1 MGKSEEP
8 LGRCWGT
15 RGNLGN
21 MMGAKKFQHPQPPPK
36 EKIVVFA
43 PYMFGKT

>member
-1 MGKSEEP
+1 M
-8 LGRCWGT
+8 LGDTWE
-15 RGNLGN
+15 LGEHD
-21 MMGAKKFQHPQPPPK
+21 GSKKIQHPQPPPK